1 MNFTKH
7 ARERSCQRGITHD
20 EIALILQYGKNRI
33 KSGGAF
39 EIGIKNKEK
48 NELIVKLKKIINKV
62 EKIQNKRVL
71 IIDDSIITVYHNI
84 H

>member
-1 MNFTKH
+1 MHLTKH
-7 ARERSCQRGITHD
+7 AKERSRQRGITHD
-20 EIALILQYGKNRI
+20 EIALILQYGKKRN
-33 KSGGAF
+33 KPGGAF

-48 NELIVKLKKIINKV
+48 NELIVKLKKTINKV